1 MLQQTDGAFIVR
13 LVEEPA
19 KEVTVGDVILGA
31 LGVAGVMTLA
41 AIALGALFGWLLILR
56 SRRRGMQQDE
66 QPPSIH
72 PFNPAPP
79 LSKTTG
85 R

>member
-1 MLQQTDGAFIVR
+1 MQTDGAFIVR

-19 KEVTVGDVILGA
+19 AEVGVADVILGA

-41 AIALGALFGWLLILR
+41 AVVLGALLGGLLILR
-56 SRRRGMQQDE
+56 SRRRGMQQDD

-72 PFNPAPP
+72 PFSPAPP
-79 LSKTTG
+79 
-85 R
+85 